1 MFLNN
6 KIITGLAFI
15 IFGGLLYITNSGYV
29 KLDTKEVIGIILI
42 FFGISSVYISLN
54 EGKRNTLVLS
64 TAVFLAGVTFIVTS
78 RFELIDTRG
87 LVFASILLIGGAV
100 FLILF
105 IENAKEKLF
114 LAATVILIALG
125 YAATNIFKQLG
136 ILNTANNIANVVND
150 YWSIVLIA
158 LGLNIFL
165 TRKK

>member
-1 MFLNN
+1 MNN

-15 IFGGLLYITNSGYV
+15 ILGGLLYITNSGYV
-29 KLDTKEVIGIILI
+29 NLDTKEVIGITLILY
-42 FFGISSVYISLN
+42 GISSVYISFN
-54 EGKRNTLVLS
+54 EGKRNALVLS
-64 TAVFLAGVTFIVTS
+64 TAVFLAGIIFIVTS

-105 IENAKEKLF
+105 IENTKEKLF
-114 LAATVILIALG
+114 LAAAVILIALG

-158 LGLNIFL
+158 MGLNIFL
-165 TRKK
+165 TRKKQ